1 MYCSVNNI
9 TCCDDFNNLCCTS
22 WFTLSPSS
30 NVSIFNRYCLFL
42 FSTLCCCSRFDT
54 GKFFIISFSCISKKY
69 FLFLGASFFRWFICN
84 KCLCTTSSI
93 GFLCHSTNMYAL
105 FFKLS
110 SKKFHLVSV
119 LYYYGMKR
127 AAYRLSDPHFYQSS
141 KWLQNLW

>member
-1 MYCSVNNI
+1 
-9 TCCDDFNNLCCTS
+9 
-22 WFTLSPSS
+22 
-30 NVSIFNRYCLFL
+30 
-42 FSTLCCCSRFDT
+42 
-54 GKFFIISFSCISKKY
+54 
-69 FLFLGASFFRWFICN
+69 
-84 KCLCTTSSI
+84 
-93 GFLCHSTNMYAL
+93 MYAL